1 MLIIATHHFKEPY
14 PIVNEIDLLY
24 HATMDLLIQFAYPS
38 LSGYGKFTISYTMF
52 RSYGEE
58 ISFTVGAAIPLTYQD
73 CKKIPMN
80 DVYVHIYRYIQK
92 YAEIYD
98 KEFIVRLM
106 IRVYMDGKKM
116 DRPVL
121 SSEERYSILS
131 SIAQSGFPPRFL
143 SKGEALASRS
153 LTLDGLPFCSFV
165 VAERIRS
172 HSQSKFL
179 V

>member
-1 MLIIATHHFKEPY
+1 
-14 PIVNEIDLLY
+14 
-24 HATMDLLIQFAYPS
+24 
-38 LSGYGKFTISYTMF
+38 
-52 RSYGEE
+52 
-58 ISFTVGAAIPLTYQD
+58 
-73 CKKIPMN
+73 
-80 DVYVHIYRYIQK
+80 
-92 YAEIYD
+92 
-98 KEFIVRLM
+98 
-106 IRVYMDGKKM
+106 MDGKKM